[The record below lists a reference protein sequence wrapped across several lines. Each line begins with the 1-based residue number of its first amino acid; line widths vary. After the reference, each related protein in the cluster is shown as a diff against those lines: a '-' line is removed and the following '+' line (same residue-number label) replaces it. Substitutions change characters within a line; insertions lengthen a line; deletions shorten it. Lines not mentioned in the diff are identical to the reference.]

1 MTRPFKFL
9 IILLTI
15 STCSFSQTT
24 PSTKTDAEK
33 KAMEEMD
40 KFVEKYGESIRLEG
54 EGDDKVKE
62 GDFQGAIIA
71 YSNAIKKP
79 CVNVHELYFKRG
91 LTKTKLTDY
100 RGGILDYNKAIELK
114 PKYAEAYNNRAAAK
128 LNLKDNAGAKADAN
142 KAITLNPQIAEAYYN
157 RGAAK
162 INLGEINSGCLDLSK
177 AGEMG
182 NTMVYDIIKQYCN

>member
-1 MTRPFKFL
+1 
-9 IILLTI
+9 
-15 STCSFSQTT
+15 
-24 PSTKTDAEK
+24 
-33 KAMEEMD
+33 
-40 KFVEKYGESIRLEG
+40 
-54 EGDDKVKE
+54 
-62 GDFQGAIIA
+62 
-71 YSNAIKKP
+71 
-79 CVNVHELYFKRG
+79 